1 MEIAIISTFI
11 HKPMCPMFAQL
22 HTHISNKNTF
32 RRHDIKQKDLSFK
45 ILYTA
50 KHFKMN
56 YHQLT
61 FQSPSIICEVPGTA
75 FGGGRIAKATK
86 ELTWRFLPMDNFS
99 KEYPITFY
107 PKHMHFLAGPK

>member
-1 MEIAIISTFI
+1 
-11 HKPMCPMFAQL
+11 
-22 HTHISNKNTF
+22 
-32 RRHDIKQKDLSFK
+32 
-45 ILYTA
+45 
-50 KHFKMN
+50 MN

-61 FQSPSIICEVPGTA
+61 FQSPSIIYEVPGTA

-107 PKHMHFLAGPK
+107 PKQMHFLAGPK